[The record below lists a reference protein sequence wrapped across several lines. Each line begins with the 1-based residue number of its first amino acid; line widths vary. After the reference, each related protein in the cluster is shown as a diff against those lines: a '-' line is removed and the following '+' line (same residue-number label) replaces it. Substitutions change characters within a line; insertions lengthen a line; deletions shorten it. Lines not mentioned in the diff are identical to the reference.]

1 MIQPQEILRR
11 RDMRD
16 VFTFTIDPAD
26 AKDFDDAL
34 SFQRLEDGLL
44 QVGVH
49 IADVT
54 HYVTPGSEIDDE
66 AYRRGTSVYLVDKV
80 IPMLP
85 EELCNFLCSLRPDEE
100 KLCMSVIFTM
110 TSEGQ
115 VVKHKLCRTVIRS
128 NVRLNYDQAQEI
140 IGNAQ
145 SAMYNEQLADAIHT
159 LNNVAKHLRNKRF
172 CRWFALS
179 GAGRSAFSLRRERRT
194 RRDIFRAPQ

>member
-34 SFQRLEDGLL
+34 SFQRTDDGLL
-44 QVGVH
+44 QIGVH

-85 EELCNFLCSLRPDEE
+85 EE
-100 KLCMSVIFTM
+100 
-110 TSEGQ
+110 
-115 VVKHKLCRTVIRS
+115 
-128 NVRLNYDQAQEI
+128 
-140 IGNAQ
+140 
-145 SAMYNEQLADAIHT
+145 
-159 LNNVAKHLRNKRF
+159 
-172 CRWFALS
+172 
-179 GAGRSAFSLRRERRT
+179 
-194 RRDIFRAPQ
+194 RAPMRTNSVCRLSLL